1 LLTIGTSTLRQIAE
15 DASLSVS
22 AIEILRS
29 HSLPML
35 IEREIE
41 RVILSGEYNPGD
53 RINEKELA
61 LRFGI
66 SRGPVR
72 EALRSLEAT
81 GLVEQVL
88 NRGVFVRRL
97 TAAQAE
103 DIYEVRA
110 VLFALAGRLLS
121 TRVTDEEV
129 ARLQAFVRA
138 MDQAIAAEDFD
149 AYVQENFA
157 FHEFIVE
164 RAGNGVLAS
173 QYLSLVKQLRL
184 YRTRSLMFGNSMRAS
199 NEEHHEMVEAIAARD
214 SDRAHAAHYRH
225 VTTAKMRLKSHPSL
239 TASEI

>member
-1 LLTIGTSTLRQIAE
+1 MSA
-15 DASLSVS
+15 S

-29 HSLPML
+29 QSLPML
-35 IEREIE
+35 LEREIE
-41 RVILSGEYNPGD
+41 RVIFGGEYGPGD

-72 EALRSLEAT
+72 EALRSLEAS
-81 GLVEQVL
+81 GLVEQIP

-97 TAAQAE
+97 TSLQAD

-110 VLFALAGRLLS
+110 ALFSLAGRLLA

-129 ARLQAFVRA
+129 VRLRAFVRS
-138 MDQAIAAEDFD
+138 MEEAITRDDFD
-149 AYVQENFA
+149 SYARENFA

-164 RAGNGVLAS
+164 RAGNGVLAA

-184 YRTRSLMFGNSMRAS
+184 YRARSLMFGNAMRAS
-199 NEEHHEMVEAIAARD
+199 NDEHREMVEAVAARD
-214 SDRAHAAHYRH
+214 PDRADVAHRRH
-225 VTTAKMRLKSHPSL
+225 VESAKLRLKSHPNL
-239 TASEI
+239 TAPAV

>member
-1 LLTIGTSTLRQIAE
+1 
-15 DASLSVS
+15 LSVS

-35 IEREIE
+35 LEREIE

-61 LRFGI
+61 LRFEI

-97 TAAQAE
+97 TAAQAD

-129 ARLQAFVRA
+129 ARLRAFVRA

-149 AYVQENFA
+149 TYVQENFA
-157 FHEFIVE
+157 LHEFIVE

-199 NEEHHEMVEAIAARD
+199 NEEHREMVEAIAARD
-214 SDRAHAAHYRH
+214 PDRAHAAHFQH
-225 VTTAKMRLKSHPSL
+225 VTTAKMRLKSHPNL